1 MPNMANITV
10 KNLAN
15 ADVIY
20 VAKVASSGDRTP
32 ARWTQ
37 VALNAIPAFQ
47 PSLAVGTK
55 DDGTGKRRLT
65 DINFAYPVIQTVAG
79 VESMTDKVTF
89 SGVFSTSKFTTA
101 MITEEGA
108 KQIAGLIASALL
120 QEIMTS
126 GYSAT

>member
-1 MPNMANITV
+1 MPDMANITV
-10 KNLAN
+10 KNVAG
-15 ADVIY
+15 ADVVY
-20 VAKVASSGDRTP
+20 KAKVASAGDRSP

-37 VALNAIPAFQ
+37 QALNAIPAFQ

-55 DDGTGKRRLT
+55 DSSDGKRRIA
-65 DINFAYPVIQTVAG
+65 DINFAYPVIQTVSG

-89 SGVFSTSKFTTA
+89 TGAFSASKFTIGT
-101 MITEEGA
+101 MTEEGA
-108 KQIAGLIASALL
+108 KQIGGLVASALI